1 MQGLHS
7 GPFLS
12 QPSCSVMF
20 MGEPYYDGFDTDQ
33 LGVAMDQLNGLHNA
47 RCGNFF
53 VWLRPMSE
61 RAPARAT
68 G

>member
-1 MQGLHS
+1 
-7 GPFLS
+7 
-12 QPSCSVMF
+12 MF